1 MLKMLI
7 ALTTITTA
15 PAYALTQIGFS
26 CPEKY
31 IATVINVNDVAS
43 NQFPKVEVDLQVIQ
57 TLKGDNVSTKKFQM
71 VKDGP
76 IQFKTGVVY
85 TVEFNHGWLC
95 TAAPLT
101 NS

>member
-1 MLKMLI
+1 MFKMLL
-7 ALTTITTA
+7 ALSVISTT

-31 IATVINVNDVAS
+31 IATVIGVNDVAS

-57 TLKGDNVSTKKFQM
+57 TLKGDEITSKRFQM

-85 TVEFNHGWLC
+85 TVEFNNGWLC
-95 TAAPLT
+95 NAAPLT
-101 NS
+101 HS